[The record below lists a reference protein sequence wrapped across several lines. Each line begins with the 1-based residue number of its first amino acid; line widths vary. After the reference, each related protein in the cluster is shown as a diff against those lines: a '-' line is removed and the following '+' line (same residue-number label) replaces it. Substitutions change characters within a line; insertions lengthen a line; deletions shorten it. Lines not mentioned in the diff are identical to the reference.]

1 MGTRLRGVCD
11 AFEVTVDE
19 PVRGA
24 RELNIGVVFVSGGP
38 TDRAR
43 INLRLYSR
51 TRQWVIR
58 KTGAWDLEAHVPE
71 TLAIL
76 ERGETGCLRFTR
88 PLPAF
93 VASYRGQDIE
103 ITPVL
108 VTEGD
113 DGSKVRLE
121 LDIPLV
127 AEDAWLVVR
136 ALPRSEQ
143 VRSTG
148 LTGLLRGGQFRV
160 RLEDARRGTINLT
173 VEGPRPLSAGRARL
187 QAVEFTDDS
196 ESPYTESEPPIVTT
210 ETTLVAAGMGTLRGE
225 LMLPD
230 ATAAP
235 ASLYFGGGT
244 YRQGIKWA
252 ARLELEDE
260 NGGVARVEL
269 PLDVGVE
276 RDG

>member
-19 PVRGA
+19 PARGA
-24 RELNIGVVFVSGGP
+24 RDLNINVLFVPGGP
-38 TDRAR
+38 TDRAK

-51 TRQWVIR
+51 TREWVIR
-58 KTGAWDLEAHVPE
+58 KKAGWDLEAHVPG
-71 TLAIL
+71 TLASL
-76 ERGETGCLRFTR
+76 ERGATGQLRFTR

-93 VASYRGQDIE
+93 VASYSGRDIE

-113 DGSKVRLE
+113 DGSKVRLQ

-136 ALPRSEQ
+136 GLPRSEQ
-143 VRSTG
+143 VRATG
-148 LTGLLRGGQFRV
+148 LTGLLRGRRFRV
-160 RLEDARRGTINLT
+160 RLEEARRGTINLT

-187 QAVEFTDDS
+187 RAVEFTDDS
-196 ESPYTESEPPIVTT
+196 ESPYTESEPPIVATD
-210 ETTLVAAGMGTLRGE
+210 TTLVAAGSGMLRGE
-225 LMLPD
+225 LTLPD

-235 ASLYFGGGT
+235 ASLSFSGGT
-244 YRQGIKWA
+244 YRQGIRWA
-252 ARLELEDE
+252 ARLELDDED
-260 NGGVARVEL
+260 GDVAQVEV